1 MELKDKALTLEVFAN
16 EMAAILDDIGFKSG
30 KNDFEMWL
38 AYKSM
43 EKYATDKRRE
53 IEETL
58 LDILNLPVEGEGS
71 QTIKDNDYKVKVTYR
86 MNRTINA
93 DLLQEIAA
101 ESGLT
106 EHLGSLFRWK
116 PDINAKAWKDAAPE
130 ITTPLLDAIT
140 TRPGRPSFTIE
151 PIESKDDK
159 QS

>member
-1 MELKDKALTLEVFAN
+1 MNDHLLDKNLY
-16 EMAAILDDIGFKSG
+16 S
-30 KNDFEMWL
+30 MWL
-38 AYKSM
+38 EAK
-43 EKYATDKRRE
+43 EAERQAVNERRE
-53 IEETL
+53 IEEAL
-58 LDILNLPVEGEGS
+58 LDVLNLPAEGEGS
-71 QTIKDNDYKVKVTYR
+71 QTTNVDNYKVKVTYR

-116 PDINAKAWKDAAPE
+116 PDINTKAWKDAAPE

>member
-1 MELKDKALTLEVFAN
+1 MNDHLLDKNLYV
-16 EMAAILDDIGFKSG
+16 
-30 KNDFEMWL
+30 MWL
-38 AYKSM
+38 EAK
-43 EKYATDKRRE
+43 EAERQAVNERRE
-53 IEETL
+53 IEEAL
-58 LDILNLPVEGEGS
+58 LDVLNLPVEGEGS

-106 EHLGSLFRWK
+106 EHLASLFRWK

-151 PIESKDDK
+151 PIESTTETSND
-159 QS
+159 

>member
-1 MELKDKALTLEVFAN
+1 MDDHLLDKNLY
-16 EMAAILDDIGFKSG
+16 S
-30 KNDFEMWL
+30 MWL
-38 AYKSM
+38 DAK
-43 EKYATDKRRE
+43 EDERRATAERRE
-53 IEETL
+53 IEEAL
-58 LDILNLPVEGEGS
+58 LDVLNLPVEGEGS

-116 PDINAKAWKDAAPE
+116 PDINSKAWKDAAPE

-151 PIESKDDK
+151 PIESKDEK